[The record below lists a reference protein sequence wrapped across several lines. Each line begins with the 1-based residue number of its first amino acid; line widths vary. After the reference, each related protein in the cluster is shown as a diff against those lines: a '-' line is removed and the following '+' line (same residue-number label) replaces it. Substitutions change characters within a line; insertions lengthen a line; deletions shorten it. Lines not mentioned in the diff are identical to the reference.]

1 MVYCTYITFT
11 INYNIHLRRTWDSH
25 SHVEHVYYTYHCRL
39 QLHWILEYV
48 HLLGCTRVHVYDSKR
63 LV

>member
-25 SHVEHVYYTYHCRL
+25 SHVVHLPL
-39 QLHWILEYV
+39 QLHCWILEYV
-48 HLLGCTRVHVYDSKR
+48 HLLVCTRVHVYDSKR